1 MRFLIDD
8 NGIITPLD
16 GLLTE
21 EEQRLIVGIIEDEMQ
36 IVDFKIVYPEHDREL
51 MKSVLKKLR

>member
-8 NGIITPLD
+8 NGKITPLD

-21 EEQRLIVGIIEDEMQ
+21 EEQKLIVGIIEDEMQ
-36 IVDFKIVYPEHDREL
+36 IVDFNIVYPEHDREL
-51 MKSVLKKLR
+51 MKSILKKLR

>member
-8 NGIITPLD
+8 NGKITPLD

-21 EEQRLIVGIIEDEMQ
+21 DEQRLIVGIIEDEMQ
-36 IVDFKIVYPEHDREL
+36 IDDFNIVYPEHDREL
-51 MKSVLKKLR
+51 MKSILKKLR

>member
-8 NGIITPLD
+8 NGKITPLD

-21 EEQRLIVGIIEDEMQ
+21 DEQKLIVRIIEDEMQ
-36 IVDFKIVYPEHDREL
+36 IDDFNIVYPEHDREL
-51 MKSVLKKLR
+51 ISSILKKLR

>member
-8 NGIITPLD
+8 NGKITPLD

-21 EEQRLIVGIIEDEMQ
+21 EEQKLIVWIIEDEMQ
-36 IVDFKIVYPEHDREL
+36 IDDFNTAYPEHYREL
-51 MKSVLKKLR
+51 MKSILKKLR

>member
-8 NGIITPLD
+8 NGKITPLD

-21 EEQRLIVGIIEDEMQ
+21 DEQKLIVGIIEYEMQ
-36 IVDFKIVYPEHDREL
+36 IDDFNIVYPKHDIEL
-51 MKSVLKKLR
+51 MNSILKKLR

>member
-8 NGIITPLD
+8 NGKITPLD

-21 EEQRLIVGIIEDEMQ
+21 EEQKLIVGIIEDEMQ
-36 IVDFKIVYPEHDREL
+36 IDDFNTAYLEHDREL
-51 MKSVLKKLR
+51 MKSILKKLR